1 MEREV
6 ENGLHALGIGLD
18 HLPRFGVG
26 QILVA
31 DAGEVHGL
39 LLRIAEAELLEQA
52 LHFGLHTAEFFD
64 RGAVGFGE
72 FSALGH
78 VAFVIFLRELE
89 GAVHEVAVDGH
100 QLVVVARLE
109 VGPREVVVLR
119 FGGIGREHVAQHV
132 LFAGEVHE
140 IFVEPHGP
148 VARSGDLVVFEV
160 EKFVRRHV
168 VGEDIRAFC
177 LEHGGENDAV
187 EDDIVFADEVNEARV
202 GAFPPRFP
210 RVGEQ
215 LFGVGDVA
223 DGGVKPHIEHF
234 AFGTLYGHGNTPV
247 EVATHGAGFE
257 SHVEPA
263 LALSAHIGT
272 PFGMLFDPR
281 GKPLLMLVEGE
292 IPVLGFAQYGL
303 GSRDGAAGIDEFGGR
318 KVLTAALALVAVG
331 IGIAA
336 VGAFAHDVAVSE
348 EGLRLFVVVLL
359 VGFLQKLAFVV
370 EFAEEIGGH
379 LAVGVAGGAGID
391 VEGDAEAFKT
401 VFDELVVAVHH
412 FLNTATF
419 LAGTNG
425 YGHTV
430 LVRTA
435 DEEDIAVAEAEIAG
449 IDVGGDVDTGEV
461 ADVHTAVGIGQG
473 GGDEGSLEFIAHR
486 WSVIL
491 GQSYNFPTKAVG
503 VTIIIMRGVFD
514 TGGRR
519 AEHRWPTKDFGRSRK
534 ESGES

>member
-1 MEREV
+1 M
-6 ENGLHALGIGLD
+6 
-18 HLPRFGVG
+18 
-26 QILVA
+26 
-31 DAGEVHGL
+31 
-39 LLRIAEAELLEQA
+39 RIAEAELLEQA

-64 RGAVGFGE
+64 CGAVGFGE
-72 FSALGH
+72 FAALGH
-78 VAFVIFLRELE
+78 VAFVVFLRELE
-89 GAVHEVAVDGH
+89 GTVHEVAVDGH
-100 QLVVVARLE
+100 QFVVIARLE

-168 VGEDIRAFC
+168 VGEDIRAFG
-177 LEHGGENDAV
+177 LEHGGEDDAV

-202 GAFPPRFP
+202 GTFPPRLP

-215 LFGVGDVA
+215 LLGVGDVA
-223 DGGVKPHIEHF
+223 DRGVKPHIEHF
-234 AFGTLYGHGNTPV
+234 AFGTLNGHRDTPI

-272 PFGMLFDPR
+272 PFGVTLNPR
-281 GKPLLMLVEGE
+281 LKPLLMLIEGQV
-292 IPVLGFAQYGL
+292 PVLGFAQYGL

-318 KVLTAALALVAVG
+318 KVLTTALALVTVG

-336 VGAFAHDVAVSE
+336 VGAFAHDVAVGE
-348 EGLRLFVVVLL
+348 EGLRLFVVVLF
-359 VGFLQKLAFVV
+359 VGFLHKFALVV
-370 EFAEEIGGH
+370 ERAEEIRCH
-379 LAVGVAGGAGID
+379 LAVGFAGGAGIN

-425 YGHTV
+425 YGHTM

-435 DEEDIAVAEAEIAG
+435 DEEDFAVAEAEIAG
-449 IDVGGDVDTGEV
+449 IDVGGDVDTGQV

-486 WSVIL
+486 LSVIW
-491 GQSYNFPTKAVG
+491 GKVTTFP
-503 VTIIIMRGVFD
+503 
-514 TGGRR
+514 
-519 AEHRWPTKDFGRSRK
+519 RK
-534 ESGES
+534 PSGSQL